1 MRSVKLSINTI
12 KNMMD
17 VSKIINALLSY
28 VEFQLSRNI
37 L

>member
-1 MRSVKLSINTI
+1 MRSVLLSINTI

-28 VEFQLSRNI
+28 VEYQLPRNI